1 MKFRVSPP
9 GLGQL
14 PHTFGLWSDV
24 MKEFLQESCCHGNAG
39 KEKRVE
45 ENLLKAKPYDR
56 CLYLERL
63 GDPIQVRTGVD
74 ESPG

>member
-1 MKFRVSPP
+1 
-9 GLGQL
+9 
-14 PHTFGLWSDV
+14 